1 MRETLAKEINYLI
14 IRELLQKSNSFFIFH
29 NDGLQEFEAGC
40 VNQRVNHECYC
51 KRDLLQIK
59 SA

>member
-1 MRETLAKEINYLI
+1 MLI
-14 IRELLQKSNSFFIFH
+14 PQELQLSR
-29 NDGLQEFEAGC
+29 FEAGC

-59 SA
+59 STKEQ

>member
-1 MRETLAKEINYLI
+1 MRVASKEQLF
-14 IRELLQKSNSFFIFH
+14 LSFTMTV
-29 NDGLQEFEAGC
+29 LQEFEAGC

>member
-1 MRETLAKEINYLI
+1 MRVASKEQLFF
-14 IRELLQKSNSFFIFH
+14 LSSTMTVLQGS
-29 NDGLQEFEAGC
+29 EAGC

-51 KRDLLQIK
+51 KRDLLQIE